1 MDLSHLSLNKPSD
14 APSDRCV
21 RASDPAASGYALGWA
36 LDAANY
42 CSGHELATRRT
53 LSERIAA
60 LKGLQYFG
68 EVGGPQPPS
77 GPLYFVPS
85 DTVHSEQAEPMGI
98 RDEHDLFGGVVPF
111 PYVATKAIS
120 HALHAADA
128 AAPTSWVESMGLRV
142 AHCVLPGFSAF
153 SAHDARRAGRE
164 LLQAGSVRVKP
175 VRATGG
181 NGQTIVR
188 DAKALDNALAR
199 LSQVEVDGV
208 VLERNL
214 RAPRT
219 LSIGQVTV
227 GALRISYYG
236 LQRLARNHQGEWV
249 YGGSD
254 LTTVRGGF
262 DAFAAMPLAPA
273 LRLAIDQ
280 AACYHAS
287 VVESYPG
294 FLASRI
300 NYDVAQG
307 TDDAGVWR
315 SGVLEQSWRVG
326 GATGA
331 EVAALEVFRAQ
342 PERAVVR
349 ASCFEVFGEVEL
361 PPGACVNY
369 SGVDPVVGRLTK
381 YSFVE
386 PHADAT

>member
-1 MDLSHLSLNKPSD
+1 MDLSLNE
-14 APSDRCV
+14 PSDRDLPD
-21 RASDPAASGYALGWA
+21 RHPATAGYALGWA
-36 LDAANY
+36 VDPANY
-42 CSGHELATRRT
+42 CSGHELATRRA
-53 LSERIAA
+53 LAERIAA
-60 LKGLQYFG
+60 IKGFQYFG
-68 EVGGPQPPS
+68 EVGGPRPPS
-77 GPLYFVPS
+77 GPVYFVPS
-85 DTVHSEQAEPMGI
+85 DTVQCQQASALGI

-120 HALHAADA
+120 HALHGAQAM
-128 AAPTSWVESMGLRV
+128 APASWVESMALRV
-142 AHCVLPGFSAF
+142 DRCVLPGFSAF
-153 SAHDARRAGRE
+153 SERDALRAGRE

-181 NGQTIVR
+181 NGQSVAT
-188 DAKALDNALAR
+188 DEGALSRTLAG
-199 LSQVEVDGV
+199 LAHLETDGV
-208 VLERNL
+208 VLECNL
-214 RAPRT
+214 NVPRT

-262 DAFAAMPLAPA
+262 DAFASMPLEPS

-294 FLASRI
+294 FMASRI

-307 TDDAGVWR
+307 EDDAGVWR

-331 EVAALEVFRAQ
+331 EVAALEVFRDQ
-342 PERAVVR
+342 PERSVVR
-349 ASCFEVFGEVEL
+349 ASCFEVFGEVDL

-386 PHADAT
+386 PHADPT